1 MTINNSTSYV
11 YISKELDL
19 RIIHVFLICGICSN
33 TLTTFAQTDTTT
45 LPKDSTLPEV
55 NHTGPPAALPLPAD
69 SSITSQAAQ
78 QPGPVVS
85 ATDTVI
91 RYRINGKY
99 LGSIWQD
106 LKYTVARPAHWQ
118 QKQWIQFSAVTTVT
132 GLLLVGDYETKQFF
146 NHNRASVLSQVS
158 RRVEPFGNAYSPYL
172 VAGLYVTSLITK
184 NRELEHAALM
194 TAKSL
199 AIATLLYSITK
210 STIRRERPSY
220 TDHPFNIDPPFSNN
234 KQHTSFP
241 SGHTLTVTTVATAI
255 SELYGKRYPWV
266 PWVAYSIAGLTG
278 ISRLYDTRH
287 WSSDVWVGASLGF
300 FVTKSVFRHHR
311 EQEQKLK
318 RMQLVKY

>member
-1 MTINNSTSYV
+1 
-11 YISKELDL
+11 L

-55 NHTGPPAALPLPAD
+55 NLTDRPVVLPSVAD
-69 SSITSQAAQ
+69 SSIPQVAQ
-78 QPGPVVS
+78 SPGQMVNI
-85 ATDTVI
+85 ADTVI
-91 RYRINGKY
+91 RYRINGRY
-99 LGSIWQD
+99 LGSMWQD

-118 QKQWIQFSAVTTVT
+118 QKQWIQFGAVTTAT
-132 GLLLVGDYETKQFF
+132 GLLLVGDYEIKQFF
-146 NHNRASVLSQVS
+146 NHNHASVLSQVS

-172 VAGLYVTSLITK
+172 IAGLYVTSLITK
-184 NRELEHAALM
+184 NRELEHASLM

-199 AIATLLYSITK
+199 VIATLLYSVTK
-210 STIRRERPSY
+210 SAIRRERPSY
-220 TDHPFNIDPPFSNN
+220 TDHPFNIDPPFSGD

-241 SGHTLTVTTVATAI
+241 SGHTLTVTTVATAL

-266 PWVAYSIAGLTG
+266 PWVAYGIAGLTG

-311 EQEQKLK
+311 VQEQKLK
-318 RMQLVKY
+318 NRQLIKY